1 MQLLTL
7 LAPLLVELLKL
18 FFSPDSTAEAKEKAV
33 NQVID
38 NIKLINAALKKAED
52 TDGDT
57 KDIEDIIN
65 KPKR

>member
-1 MQLLTL
+1 
-7 LAPLLVELLKL
+7 VELLKL
-18 FFSPDSTAEAKEKAV
+18 FFSPSTTEAAKEKAV